1 MAQDVTQVVWSD
13 KDYRIEVSANASADF
28 LRCITETRFVSGQR
42 EYRRTDVS
50 SQLKRFQNAQF
61 FTLQH
66 DDHVVGTYLIDEQ
79 RLLWAGSSVRGF
91 YRGLLSID
99 PAHRGTG
106 LGASLVRESLDHVR
120 QQLPQDG
127 MPAWVWSSI
136 AATNVAARQLNRRLG
151 HQEIGSLQTKLEY
164 QQFLRHK
171 KQPLLIDTL
180 DESIDAAWQR
190 TFGDAQVRSG
200 ATPTDGW
207 LGIRRGR
214 DILACR
220 QHVTTLDLTPLPGL
234 FGWVDRYLM
243 PMFPPGRR
251 RFDPTRFRYVTVTDL
266 VTEHDGVSLWRSLR
280 NALMTRHDTHFV
292 NRVSAAENLTGD
304 LIISAGPLSN
314 VGTSVD
320 GGQIALWPPDL

>member
-1 MAQDVTQVVWSD
+1 MAQNVTQVVWCD
-13 KDYRIEVSANASADF
+13 ADYRIEVSDNASAGF
-28 LRCITETRFVSGQR
+28 LKRITETRFVSGQR
-42 EYRRTDVS
+42 EYRRTDVG
-50 SQLKRFQNAQF
+50 SQLRRFKNAKF

-66 DDHVVGTYLIDEQ
+66 DKQVVGTYLTDEH

-106 LGASLVRESLDHVR
+106 LGARLVRESLNHVR

-127 MPAWVWSSI
+127 MPAWAWSSI

-151 HQEIGSLQTKLEY
+151 HLEIGSLQTSLEY

-171 KQPLLIDTL
+171 KQPLLFDTL

-190 TFGDAQVRSG
+190 AFGDAQVR
-200 ATPTDGW
+200 AETTPTEGW
-207 LGIRRGR
+207 LGIRHGR
-214 DILACR
+214 DMLACR
-220 QHVTTLDLTPLPGL
+220 QQVTTLDLTPLPGL

-251 RFDPTRFRYVTVTDL
+251 RFDPTLFRYVTVTDL
-266 VTEHDGVSLWRSLR
+266 VTEGDGRSLWGSLR
-280 NALMTRHDTHFV
+280 NALMTRHNTHFI
-292 NRVSAAENLTGD
+292 NRVSAAANLTGD

-314 VGTSVD
+314 AATSVD
-320 GGQIALWPPDL
+320 SGQIALWPPDL